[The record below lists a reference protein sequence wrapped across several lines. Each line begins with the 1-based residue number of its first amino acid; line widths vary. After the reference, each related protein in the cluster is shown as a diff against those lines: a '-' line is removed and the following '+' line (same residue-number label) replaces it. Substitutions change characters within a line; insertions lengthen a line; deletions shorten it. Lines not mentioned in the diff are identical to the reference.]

1 MEQREE
7 NREGTPEEAAQA
19 LYIGR
24 VDTRSGALN
33 VRQTPGGSVIGQIE
47 RGAEVPVLGEE
58 GQWLQIAHG
67 DGIGYVSRSFMA
79 FARQAGQAARLIVED
94 DEGNV
99 FIPKGG
105 FSVRMAEGPI
115 D

>member
-1 MEQREE
+1 MEQRDEAK
-7 NREGTPEEAAQA
+7 EGNAADAAQA

-33 VRQTPGGSVIGQIE
+33 VRQAPGGSVIGQIE
-47 RGAEVPVLGEE
+47 RGAEAPVLGEE
-58 GQWLQIAHG
+58 GQWLQIAYG
-67 DGIGYVSRSFMA
+67 GGIGYVSRSFMA
-79 FARQAGQAARLIVED
+79 FAKHAEPAARLIIED

-105 FSVRMAEGPI
+105 FSVKMALGPI